1 MGPWPRQRAKLA
13 ARALVGVVFLSC
25 PAFGM
30 AGAVTATSLTT
41 VARGSDF
48 ACSLRLAIFSDSE
61 DARAHR
67 IAMTIVSMTETA
79 TAAIAAPVLSI
90 SCGGSGRDSGGG
102 GGGTGDHGN
111 RIVHGVCTG
120 VLQGWGVELHMRF
133 GVRRLQTIIAAIV
146 AAML

>member
-1 MGPWPRQRAKLA
+1 M
-13 ARALVGVVFLSC
+13 SC

-30 AGAVTATSLTT
+30 AGAVTTATSLTT

-79 TAAIAAPVLSI
+79 TAAIAAPVLVLSI

-102 GGGTGDHGN
+102 GGGTVDHGN

-120 VLQGWGVELHMRF
+120 VLQGWGGELHILFSPSSRCY
-133 GVRRLQTIIAAIV
+133 LHTIIAV
-146 AAML
+146 M

>member
-1 MGPWPRQRAKLA
+1 M
-13 ARALVGVVFLSC
+13 SC

-102 GGGTGDHGN
+102 GGGTVDHGN